1 MLVGGIKVVGVY
13 VWVNDNA
20 FKNSTI
26 MLCQV
31 YICYPISV
39 TSVYMLCYVL
49 AMKHWYRHEYCVEC
63 RIQPW
68 HWHIDTDS
76 NSIM

>member
-1 MLVGGIKVVGVY
+1 LFCLHVLILISILLLIKVSRMLVGGIKVVGVY

-49 AMKHWYRHEYCVEC
+49 AMKH
-63 RIQPW
+63 
-68 HWHIDTDS
+68 
-76 NSIM
+76 

>member
-1 MLVGGIKVVGVY
+1 LFCLHMLILISILLLIKVSRMLVGGIKVVGVY

-31 YICYPISV
+31 YICYRISV

-49 AMKHWYRHEYCVEC
+49 AMKH
-63 RIQPW
+63 
-68 HWHIDTDS
+68 
-76 NSIM
+76 